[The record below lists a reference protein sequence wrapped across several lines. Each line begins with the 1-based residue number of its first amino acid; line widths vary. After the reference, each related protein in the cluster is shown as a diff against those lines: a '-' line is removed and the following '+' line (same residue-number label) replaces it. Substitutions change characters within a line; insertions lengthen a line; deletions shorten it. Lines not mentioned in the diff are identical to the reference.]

1 MRGGRGAVATS
12 LAIVVLAVTG
22 IAARAQPLFSGG
34 QDPVAG
40 GRLFADKGC
49 AGCHTVDGKGGGVG
63 PDLSRTTRPRTFYD
77 LAAALWNHA
86 PQMAAVMKRAGVTRP
101 QLSARES
108 GDIVA
113 YLFTLDYFGTPGQAD
128 RGRRLFTE
136 KRCVACHR
144 IGDRGGVEGP
154 PLDRLKPYASP
165 IALAAAMW
173 NHGPAMA
180 AAMAAKGIERPT
192 FKGGEMLDLITY
204 INRVSPTAPAGPLY
218 LLPGRIEEGAKAFA
232 EHRCVE
238 CHAPSATPG
247 RAGIDL
253 VERQAHKSTVDFAAT
268 MWNKAPAMT
277 AAMKTR
283 GVTVPQLSPQT
294 MADIVAY
301 LYSVRYFADA
311 GDPRSGVIVAQQKGC
326 FHCHGLYGERGKPAS
341 DLAAARGLGT
351 PAGTLAALWNHSFV
365 SAGAGASPPVSTAPF
380 TAREMADLVA
390 YLRSLTMARP

>member
-1 MRGGRGAVATS
+1 MRGGRSARATS
-12 LAIVVLAVTG
+12 LAIVVLAMTG
-22 IAARAQPLFSGG
+22 GVARAQPLFSGG

-40 GRLFADKGC
+40 RRLFTDKGC

-86 PQMAAVMKRAGVTRP
+86 PPMAAAMKRAGVARP

-113 YLFTLDYFGTPGQAD
+113 YLFTLDYFDAPGNAD
-128 RGRRLFTE
+128 RGRRLLTE

-144 IGDRGGVEGP
+144 IGGKGGSEGP
-154 PLDRLKPYASP
+154 PLDRLKPYGSP

-192 FKGGEMLDLITY
+192 FKGSEMLDLITY
-204 INRVSPTAPAGPLY
+204 INRASPTSPAGALY
-218 LLPGRIEEGAKAFA
+218 LLPGRIEEGARAFT

-238 CHAPSATPG
+238 CHAPSAATG
-247 RAGIDL
+247 GATINL
-253 VERQAHKSTVDFAAT
+253 VERQAHKSAVEFAAT

-277 AAMKTR
+277 AAMKAR

-311 GDPRSGVIVAQQKGC
+311 GDPRNGVIVAQQKGC
-326 FHCHGLYGERGKPAS
+326 FNCHGLYGERGKPAS
-341 DLAAARGLGT
+341 DLAAARGLAT

-365 SAGAGASPPVSTAPF
+365 SAGVAPPVTAAPF